1 MLIFRNSEWHL
12 CQAKGR
18 NHMAT
23 AYIGLL
29 FLKGWGGMQF
39 EMSCGVLATPCHQNV
54 IAGWKVNDF
63 LLEDRGGV
71 RRKSAGVVNKQGVE
85 GRWKC

>member
-1 MLIFRNSEWHL
+1 
-12 CQAKGR
+12 
-18 NHMAT
+18 MAT

-29 FLKGWGGMQF
+29 FVKGWGGMQF

-63 LLEDRGGV
+63 LLLEDRGGV
-71 RRKSAGVVNKQGVE
+71 RRKSAGVVNKEGVE